1 MDNNCGRLF
10 LDCQGMYDLAFE
22 FINFLM
28 VAIVLVLALRNCYR
42 LTMTGIDPEVE
53 DTQKRKLKINIICAI
68 FLLVLLAEITYS
80 FTAFLSTYSF
90 S

>member
-10 LDCQGMYDLAFE
+10 LDCQGLYDLAFE

-28 VAIVLVLALRNCYR
+28 AATVLAFTLRNCYR

-53 DTQKRKLKINIICAI
+53 DTRKRKLHINIICAI
-68 FLLVLLAEITYS
+68 FLLVLLVEITYS
-80 FTAFLSTYSF
+80 FAAFLSSYSF

>member
-1 MDNNCGRLF
+1 MNNNCGRLF

-28 VAIVLVLALRNCYR
+28 AAAVLAHTLRNCYR
-42 LTMTGIDPEVE
+42 LTMKCIDPDVE
-53 DTQKRKLKINIICAI
+53 NSRKRKLHINIICAI
-68 FLLVLLAEITYS
+68 FLLFLLAGITYS
-80 FTAFLSTYSF
+80 STAFLSTYSF